1 MSDQSRDELV
11 ACLAQMRLIHE
22 RLAEQIAGTCVLHL
36 EAAIA
41 ALESRLRRDAAA
53 SEQPSQ
59 QSYA

>member
-1 MSDQSRDELV
+1 
-11 ACLAQMRLIHE
+11 MRLIHE

>member
-1 MSDQSRDELV
+1 
-11 ACLAQMRLIHE
+11 MRLIHE

-41 ALESRLRRDAAA
+41 ALESRLERDAAA
-53 SEQPSQ
+53 PETQASQQ